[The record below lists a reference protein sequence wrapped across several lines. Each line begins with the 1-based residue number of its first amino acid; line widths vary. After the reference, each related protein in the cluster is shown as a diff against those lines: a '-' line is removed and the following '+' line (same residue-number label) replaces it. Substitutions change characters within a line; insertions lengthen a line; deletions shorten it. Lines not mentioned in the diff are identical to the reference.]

1 MSWDCPLDPAL
12 VGTFPRPPIR
22 LKISFEYAPPEA
34 AGERLCWL
42 ALEPGRCRV
51 VADLACLIRQ
61 RFGLGGRVG
70 LSLFVQGCLLPP
82 AEHVGLVRDGDT
94 VHVRQTE
101 LLDLCPSS
109 GESQSL
115 PFCKKRKSC
124 HGEGDSDGSGSV
136 HNNVRKRKQRK
147 KQETEFPTDQEDP
160 QENHVTSITPAK
172 KRKKKKAEEVNDD
185 DTVNARKAFET
196 SKVKA
201 KLDKLKKGHG
211 KAVSS
216 SSEKDEHEDGSE
228 HENSMT
234 KVRRKNKVSRK
245 SETRVQANDQKEK
258 RKAFDSQQNGS
269 ALFTKERKR
278 TSSKSAASTKSKVAV
293 RVNKQKSDSS
303 LSLSSGDD
311 GDDGVQS
318 DKSGS
323 GSKAAKNK
331 TVDAGRARQGKAK
344 RKVTD
349 GGTHATVQ
357 IPPQQRV
364 PGKPVEETDSSSD
377 SDENDKGNKRNSRA
391 DNAVR
396 PHSAPKSAAA
406 PSAVAKSSIAEKSS
420 KGDGSAESDSSS
432 SDDASSGKEAEPAV
446 GPTPVNV
453 SGRREGKN
461 TQGGNSP
468 YEVEDDAQGATSGL
482 GRGQRKWNG
491 AGNRGIGRSHGPF
504 PGTPYPSRYEDGTSG
519 APNDEPLRGRGRG
532 WRGSRGRGAVGES
545 AAQSRSHL
553 RFDEFS
559 PEPEVLPSEEL
570 SRESGA
576 GDTYTNAST
585 VVQNAVEVVKRD
597 YSALPTL
604 DGPPRAGDHIA
615 FKMLEMN
622 ENYSPE
628 VSDYKEGEVLR
639 FDPISRELEIMVKSD
654 PSTGKRMGGKFELVY
669 ESDAEGNSPRAEDAP
684 CLTQETRITIK
695 WTSLIDPRLIVE
707 IVPPPSVALP
717 SSSPQL

>member
-12 VGTFPRPPIR
+12 GTFPRPPIR
-22 LKISFEYAPPEA
+22 LKVSFEYAPPEA

-115 PFCKKRKSC
+115 PSCKKRKSC
-124 HGEGDSDGSGSV
+124 HVEGDSDGSDSV
-136 HNNVRKRKQRK
+136 HNNVRKRKK
-147 KQETEFPTDQEDP
+147 KNKRETESPKDQEDL
-160 QENHVTSITPAK
+160 QENHVNSISPAK

-185 DTVNARKAFET
+185 DTVNARQAFET
-196 SKVKA
+196 SKVRA

-228 HENSMT
+228 HENSTT
-234 KVRRKNKVSRK
+234 KVRQKKKVSRK

-278 TSSKSAASTKSKVAV
+278 TLSKAAASTKSKVAV
-293 RVNKQKSDSS
+293 TVSKQKSKSS

-331 TVDAGRARQGKAK
+331 TVGAGRARQGKGK

-349 GGTHATVQ
+349 GGMHATVQ
-357 IPPQQRV
+357 IPTQQRKA
-364 PGKPVEETDSSSD
+364 GKPVEETDSSSD
-377 SDENDKGNKRNSRA
+377 SDENDKGNKLNSPA
-391 DNAVR
+391 DNTVR
-396 PHSAPKSAAA
+396 PHSGTRSAAA

-432 SDDASSGKEAEPAV
+432 SSEDASSGMEAEPAV

-453 SGRREGKN
+453 SGRRGGKN
-461 TQGGNSP
+461 TQRENSP
-468 YEVEDDAQGATSGL
+468 CEVEDDVQGATSGL

-491 AGNRGIGRSHGPF
+491 AGNRGIGRSRGTF
-504 PGTPYPSRYEDGTSG
+504 PGTPYPSRHEDGTSG
-519 APNDEPLRGRGRG
+519 MPNDEPFPGRGRG

-545 AAQSRSHL
+545 PAQYRSHL
-553 RFDEFS
+553 RFDAFS
-559 PEPEVLPSEEL
+559 SEPEVLPSEEL

-576 GDTYTNAST
+576 GDVYTNAST

-639 FDPISRELEIMVKSD
+639 YDPISRELEITVEVD
-654 PSTGKRMGGKFELVY
+654 PSAGKQMGGKFELEY
-669 ESDAEGNSPRAEDAP
+669 ESDAEGNSPRAEAAP
-684 CLTQETRITIK
+684 CLTRETTITIK
-695 WTSLIDPRLIVE
+695 WTSLIDPMLIVE

>member
-1 MSWDCPLDPAL
+1 L

-115 PFCKKRKSC
+115 PSCKKRKSC

-172 KRKKKKAEEVNDD
+172 KRKKN
-185 DTVNARKAFET
+185 
-196 SKVKA
+196 
-201 KLDKLKKGHG
+201 
-211 KAVSS
+211 
-216 SSEKDEHEDGSE
+216 SEKDEHEDGSE

-278 TSSKSAASTKSKVAV
+278 TSSKSAARTKSKVAV
-293 RVNKQKSDSS
+293 RVSKHKSDTS

-349 GGTHATVQ
+349 GG
-357 IPPQQRV
+357 
-364 PGKPVEETDSSSD
+364 K
-377 SDENDKGNKRNSRA
+377 
-391 DNAVR
+391 
-396 PHSAPKSAAA
+396 
-406 PSAVAKSSIAEKSS
+406 KSS

-482 GRGQRKWNG
+482 GRGQKC
-491 AGNRGIGRSHGPF
+491 RSHGPF

-585 VVQNAVEVVKRD
+585 VVQNAVEVVKRN

-707 IVPPPSVALP
+707 IVPPPSVA
-717 SSSPQL
+717 